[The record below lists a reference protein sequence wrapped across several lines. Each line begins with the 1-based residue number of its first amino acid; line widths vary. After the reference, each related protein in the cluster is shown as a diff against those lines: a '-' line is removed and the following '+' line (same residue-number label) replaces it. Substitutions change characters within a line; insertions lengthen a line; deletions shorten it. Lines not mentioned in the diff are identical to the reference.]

1 MIKDGIEDMR
11 LSQVSFRQ
19 MPATLKVVLALAVSA
34 LVFTSGGCGT
44 TTETPLPSLV
54 PVGSSSLTQEQQKL
68 AIQELNKK
76 KATHEQDA
84 IRYIEQ
90 SR

>member
-1 MIKDGIEDMR
+1 MR
-11 LSQVSFRQ
+11 LWEVSFRRL
-19 MPATLKVVLALAVSA
+19 PTTLKLLAALAVSA
-34 LVFTSGGCGT
+34 AVFASGGCGT
-44 TTETPLPSLV
+44 STQTPLPSLG
-54 PVGSSSLTQEQQKL
+54 PVGSSSLTQQQQKM
-68 AIQELNKK
+68 AIQELQNK

>member
-1 MIKDGIEDMR
+1 MR
-11 LSQVSFRQ
+11 LWEVSGQRLS
-19 MPATLKVVLALAVSA
+19 AASRALLGLAVSA
-34 LVFTSGGCGT
+34 LVIASGGCGT
-44 TTETPLPSLV
+44 TTKTPLPSLG
-54 PVGSSSLTQEQQKL
+54 PVDSSSLTHDQQKM
-68 AIQELNKK
+68 AIQELNNK

>member
-1 MIKDGIEDMR
+1 MKDGIKDMR
-11 LSQVSFRQ
+11 LEQVSSRWLG
-19 MPATLKVVLALAVSA
+19 ATPKVLLALAASV
-34 LVFTSGGCGT
+34 LVVTSGGCGT

-54 PVGSSSLTQEQQKL
+54 PLGSSSLTQEQQKL
-68 AIQELNKK
+68 AIQELNRK

>member
-1 MIKDGIEDMR
+1 MEEVNKDMR
-11 LSQVSFRQ
+11 LWEVSCQ
-19 MPATLKVVLALAVSA
+19 KLPAAVSALLGLAVSA
-34 LVFTSGGCGT
+34 LVVASGGCGT
-44 TTETPLPSLV
+44 TTEIPLPSLG
-54 PVGSSSLTQEQQKL
+54 PVGSSSLTHEQQKM
-68 AIQELNKK
+68 AIQELNNK

>member
-1 MIKDGIEDMR
+1 MV
-11 LSQVSFRQ
+11 L
-19 MPATLKVVLALAVSA
+19 LVLAASV
-34 LVFTSGGCGT
+34 LVVTSGGCGT

-54 PVGSSSLTQEQQKL
+54 PLGSNSLTQEQQKL

>member
-1 MIKDGIEDMR
+1 MR
-11 LSQVSFRQ
+11 LWAVSCWELA
-19 MPATLKVVLALAVSA
+19 ATLKVLAALAVSA
-34 LVFTSGGCGT
+34 AIVTSGGCAT
-44 TTETPLPSLV
+44 TTKTPLPSLG
-54 PVGSSSLTQEQQKL
+54 PVGASSLTLEQQKM
-68 AIQELNKK
+68 AVQELNKK

>member
-1 MIKDGIEDMR
+1 MR
-11 LSQVSFRQ
+11 LREVSGQRL
-19 MPATLKVVLALAVSA
+19 PAAVRVLLGLAVSA
-34 LVFTSGGCGT
+34 LVVASGGCGT
-44 TTETPLPSLV
+44 TTATPLPGLG
-54 PVGSSSLTQEQQKL
+54 PVGSSSLTYDQQKM
-68 AIQELNKK
+68 AIQELNNK